1 MKKYLLILT
10 ALLLVSETALGG
22 RASNPDAT
30 TTASATPIPTPTPAA
45 AGTGFQE
52 SAKEASGKQKMGS
65 LLGMAAT
72 VLCGYKAVGACSSQ
86 NYAMCA
92 FWIGGA
98 LLSAKVTADMN
109 KSKNISDQ
117 SIGDISITNPDGTTT
132 HTTLPETVDDLL
144 KDDPKGQEFR
154 SILDNLKK
162 KGIVVNTRTNTI
174 KMPNGKTYKPSDF
187 QSVEAMKNAGMTDQM
202 IADATKAFKEVQ
214 EQAADGVANAA
225 VSSGDMSVTGSG
237 GGAGESSA
245 ETGEG
250 QGQETQN
257 GLGINKDARQV
268 AGTSKIYNGES
279 IGVSVDSLFDMMKR
293 RYELK
298 QDQGTFIEKAKVQY
312 SPPAK

>member
-10 ALLLVSETALGG
+10 TLLLVCETALGG
-22 RASNPDAT
+22 RAFNPDA
-30 TTASATPIPTPTPAA
+30 AATPTTTPAA
-45 AGTGFQE
+45 TATPPVATGAGFQE

-117 SIGDISITNPDGTTT
+117 SIGDISITNPDGTVT
-132 HTTLPETVDDLL
+132 HTKLPETVDQLL
-144 KDDPKGQEFR
+144 NDDPKGKEFR

-174 KMPNGKTYKPSDF
+174 KMPNGKSFKPSDF

-214 EQAADGVANAA
+214 EQAADGVAKAGT
-225 VSSGDMSVTGSG
+225 SSGDMSVTGSG
-237 GGAGESSA
+237 GGGGEPSA
-245 ETGEG
+245 ETDES
-250 QGQETQN
+250 QGHETKN

-268 AGTSKIYNGES
+268 AGTSKMYNGES

-298 QDQGTFIEKAKVQY
+298 QDQGTFIEKAK
-312 SPPAK
+312 

>member
-10 ALLLVSETALGG
+10 TLLLASETALGG
-22 RASNPDAT
+22 RAANPDATT
-30 TTASATPIPTPTPAA
+30 TTASATPIPTPSLPP

-65 LLGMAAT
+65 ILGMAAT
-72 VLCGYKAVGACSSQ
+72 VLCGYKAIASCSSQ

-109 KSKNISDQ
+109 KSKNISDK
-117 SIGDISITNPDGTTT
+117 SIGDITITNPDGTVT
-132 HTTLPETVDDLL
+132 HRNLPETVDDLL
-144 KDDPKGQEFR
+144 KDDPKGKEFR

-174 KMPNGKTYKPSDF
+174 TMPNGKTYKPSDF
-187 QSVEAMKNAGMTDQM
+187 QSVEAMKNAGMSDQM

-214 EQAADGVANAA
+214 EQAADGVAKAGT
-225 VSSGDMSVTGSG
+225 SSSDMSVSNSG
-237 GGAGESSA
+237 GGGSGESSS

-250 QGQETQN
+250 QGQATQN

-298 QDQGTFIEKAKVQY
+298 QDQGTFIEKAK
-312 SPPAK
+312 